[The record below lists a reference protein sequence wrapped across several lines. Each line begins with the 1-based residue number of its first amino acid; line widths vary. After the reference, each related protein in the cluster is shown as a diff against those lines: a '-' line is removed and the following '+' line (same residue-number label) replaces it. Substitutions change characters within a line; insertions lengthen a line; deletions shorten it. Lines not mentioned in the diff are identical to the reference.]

1 MSNEDNISGVKKKK
15 IKRKETSKTLIEI
28 LVQQN
33 DATKLIRGAIK
44 AAESS
49 GNLGRI
55 FNHANL
61 IQPVQEAIQATESS
75 RNIGQIFNH
84 ANLMQPVQ
92 EAIRATENSRNIGQI
107 FNHANLMQPV
117 QEAILATES
126 SRNLGQI
133 FNHANLMQPIQDA
146 LRATESS
153 RNLGQIFMQQ
163 YDATKLVRDALK
175 ATEGSRNLGQIFNY
189 ANLMQPIQDALRATE
204 GSRNSG
210 QMFMEPVEVIEST
223 LSSSFNQ
230 MDVVSSKQYYEG
242 LSSVIRET
250 NLDEALIEEDNAINV
265 ISDSHFKNVCYR
277 LTLGVLIIA
286 LSSTLTD
293 EEIKNIW
300 DFIVGLFTILGP
312 IIPTPVKK
320 EIHHHHHHYHNND
333 E

>member
-1 MSNEDNISGVKKKK
+1 
-15 IKRKETSKTLIEI
+15 
-28 LVQQN
+28 
-33 DATKLIRGAIK
+33 
-44 AAESS
+44 
-49 GNLGRI
+49 
-55 FNHANL
+55 
-61 IQPVQEAIQATESS
+61 
-75 RNIGQIFNH
+75 
-84 ANLMQPVQ
+84 
-92 EAIRATENSRNIGQI
+92 
-107 FNHANLMQPV
+107 
-117 QEAILATES
+117 
-126 SRNLGQI
+126 
-133 FNHANLMQPIQDA
+133 
-146 LRATESS
+146 TESS

-189 ANLMQPIQDALRATE
+189 ANLMQPIQDVLRATE
-204 GSRNSG
+204 SSRNSG

-265 ISDSHFKNVCYR
+265 ISDSHFKNLCYR

-293 EEIKNIW
+293 EEIKGIW
-300 DFIVGLFTILGP
+300 DFIVGVFTILGVLP
-312 IIPTPVKK
+312 IPTPVKK
-320 EIHHHHHHYHNND
+320 EIHHHHYHNND